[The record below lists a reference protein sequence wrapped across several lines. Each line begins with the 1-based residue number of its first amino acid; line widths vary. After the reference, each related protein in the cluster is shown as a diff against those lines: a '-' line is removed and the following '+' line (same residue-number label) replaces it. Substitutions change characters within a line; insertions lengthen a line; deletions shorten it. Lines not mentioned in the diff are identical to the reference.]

1 MKNILEY
8 LEHTAENHPDK
19 IGFTDEQRDVTFSE
33 LMQNAQRIAGSL
45 ARIGCRKPVAV
56 LIDRNVRCIEAMFGS
71 GLCRQLLCCDRRPF
85 PRDAD
90 PLHIRNPAS
99 RCHHNRQRVA
109 ASGKKTGR
117 SILCRND
124 HIIRRR
130 CAPGDQPGSPDA
142 YPRAND
148 RYRSALRAVH
158 QRIVRDAKR
167 HSSLPPERHQLY
179 NLGQ

>member
-8 LEHTAENHPDK
+8 LEYTAENHPDK

-56 LIDRNVRCIEAMFGS
+56 LIDRNVRCIEAMFAAVYAGNFYVVI
-71 GLCRQLLCCDRRPF
+71 DV
-85 PRDAD
+85 
-90 PLHIRNPAS
+90 HIRNPAS
-99 RCHHNRQRVA
+99 RCHHNRQRMA

-130 CAPGDQPGSPDA
+130 RAPRNQPGAPDA

-148 RYRSALRAVH
+148 RHRSTLRAVH
-158 QRIVRDAKR
+158 QRIIGDTKR